1 MIDRV
6 IPMWKPMEWTSF
18 DVVRK
23 IKNQIKPTK
32 IGHAGT
38 LDPFAEGVLLLCTG
52 KKTKLI
58 EHFMNEIKEYECE
71 IILGSETDTLDLTGK
86 VVKISDV
93 PIFDIK
99 KINNVLKQFQGKIL
113 QEPPMYSALKFNG
126 IPLYKL
132 ARKGILIKRNKRVVN
147 IYKIK
152 LNSHTPNSI
161 NITVQCG
168 RGTYI
173 RSLAKDIAATL
184 GTVAYLNKLKRTK
197 VGNVDES
204 ACLTINEFPKWL
216 STKI

>member
-1 MIDRV
+1 MIDTV
-6 IPMWKPMEWTSF
+6 IPMWKPIDWTSF

-58 EHFMNEIKEYECE
+58 EHYMNELKEYECE
-71 IILGSETDTLDLTGK
+71 IYLGSETDTLDPTGD
-86 VVKISDV
+86 VVKVLDV
-93 PIFDIK
+93 PILNNK
-99 KINNVLKQFQGKIL
+99 KINKVLKRFEGNIL
-113 QEPPMYSALKFNG
+113 QEPPMFSALKFKG

-132 ARKGILIKRNKRVVN
+132 ARKGIRIKRNKRMVD
-147 IYKIK
+147 IYKIN
-152 LNSHTPNSI
+152 LNSFTTYSI

-173 RSLAKDIAATL
+173 RSLAKDIGIAL
-184 GTVAYLNKLKRTK
+184 GTVAYLNKLKRTRIGRIGRK
-197 VGNVDES
+197 G
-204 ACLTINEFPKWL
+204 CLTINEFPEWL
-216 STKI
+216 STII